1 MLYAIFR
8 VIVSLVLKLSLKRI
22 HISGLENIH
31 PDKPQILASNHP
43 NGFIEPLVMACF
55 FPRPLYFLVRGD
67 VFENPLLKPILEAT
81 HQIPVFR
88 FKDGFSNLRKNAGT
102 IGASV
107 NVLADKKALLIF
119 VEGGTLSV
127 KKLRPLQ
134 KGVARIASDAFS
146 LSKVEDLEIVPV
158 GINFTYPSEMGS
170 EIMLCAGTPIKVSDY
185 FASEANDSQKS
196 ATDLLLN
203 EIHSRM
209 SSLVIHIE
217 ENQRLSLFEQ
227 AVQVVRMQENPRFFP
242 KLVSGKERLL
252 NEYDLAVKINGM
264 DEDTFEKAKDD
275 FKKAYQPYKKLGFKE
290 SDLIKN
296 AADWMSF
303 MLLIVLSPLF
313 VTGFITNYFPVLA
326 AKGIR
331 KKLVSHKEF
340 ILSIELVF
348 SIVFYILYYILMSS
362 LLIMFDLPLY
372 ILPGMVLSG
381 LLSLYLWHL
390 YTLRV
395 WRKSRSFAKYKQ
407 EITSVYKR
415 YFTA

>member
-102 IGASV
+102 IGTSV
-107 NVLADKKALLIF
+107 NVLVDRKALLIF

-146 LSKVEDLEIVPV
+146 LSKVHDLEIVPV
-158 GINFTYPSEMGS
+158 GINFTYPTAMASEV
-170 EIMLCAGTPIKVSDY
+170 MLCAGTPIKVADY
-185 FASEANDSQKS
+185 FSDAPGASNKS
-196 ATDLLLN
+196 SSDQLLN

-209 SSLVIHIE
+209 SELVIHIE
-217 ENQRLSLFEQ
+217 ENQRLGLFEH
-227 AVQVVRMQENPRFFP
+227 AVQVIRMQDNSGWLP
-242 KLVSGKERLL
+242 KLIAGKERLMK
-252 NEYDLAVKINGM
+252 EYDLAAKINRM

-275 FKKAYQPYKKLGFKE
+275 FKKVFHTAKRMGFGEKDLIRKASGWIDFVMLIICIPLFALGF
-290 SDLIKN
+290 L
-296 AADWMSF
+296 
-303 MLLIVLSPLF
+303 
-313 VTGFITNYFPVLA
+313 TNYFPVLA

-348 SIVFYILYYILMSS
+348 SIIFFILYYIGIISVFILFNVS
-362 LLIMFDLPLY
+362 LL
-372 ILPGMVLSG
+372 MVPVMISSG
-381 LLSLYLWHL
+381 VLSLYLWHL
-390 YTLRV
+390 YKERV
-395 WRKSRSFAKYKQ
+395 WKNSDKFIKCKE
-407 EITSVYKR
+407 EISLLYNT
-415 YFTA
+415 YFVD